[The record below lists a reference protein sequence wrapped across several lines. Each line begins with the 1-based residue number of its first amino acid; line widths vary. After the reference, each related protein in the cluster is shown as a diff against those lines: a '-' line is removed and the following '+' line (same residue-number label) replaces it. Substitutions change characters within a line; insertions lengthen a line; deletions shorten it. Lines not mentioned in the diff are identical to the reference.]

1 MFEGLYGH
9 NSASIYNSLNLQGYP
24 DLVVLADMSPFMT
37 LLIAEVRVMYTV
49 MILDRT
55 RNTTC
60 HLNCG
65 MRADPVLSGG
75 TSPPCNHCLPLPQA
89 NNGSVYGGW

>member
-1 MFEGLYGH
+1 MHELDRVC
-9 NSASIYNSLNLQGYP
+9 NIYNSLNLQGYP
-24 DLVVLADMSPFMT
+24 DLLVLADMSPFMT

-49 MILDRT
+49 MILDIHYRT

-65 MRADPVLSGG
+65 GG
-75 TSPPCNHCLPLPQA
+75 IGMTHS
-89 NNGSVYGGW
+89 